1 MPEKIDKAECNA
13 TIHIEDEVWFLL
25 GGYLLHLPGV
35 VQEGCGGEVLLSILA
50 DESDPLVWVVN
61 ALRLVP
67 DTHDQDTLLLG
78 LVNKTNS
85 IQSRIKNLRLLVV
98 LITFY

>member
-1 MPEKIDKAECNA
+1 MSGKINKAECNA
-13 TIHIEDEVWFLL
+13 TIHNKFEIRFLI
-25 GGYLLHLPGV
+25 GGYLLHLTGV
-35 VQEGCGGEVLLSILA
+35 IQEGCGGEVLLSILA